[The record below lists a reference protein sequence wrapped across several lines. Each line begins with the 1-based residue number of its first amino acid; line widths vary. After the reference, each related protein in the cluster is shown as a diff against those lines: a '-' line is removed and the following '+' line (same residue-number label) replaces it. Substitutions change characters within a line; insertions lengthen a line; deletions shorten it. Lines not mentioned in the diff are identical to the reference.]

1 MSKRLRRSA
10 PVRMLVDTCVWLD
23 LAKDPTGRSLIGAF
37 EELVRA
43 DEITPVVT
51 RTILNEFAENKAR
64 LIEESGHSVSS
75 MRRHAREAV
84 EEPQEIEKDE
94 NSSEGPN
101 EIDHRF
107 VNLRDQVA
115 EAVTLI
121 ENLFAA
127 GELHETTNAIKAR
140 ASQRGI
146 ERKAPFH
153 RQRNGIIDA
162 ISIETYKDII
172 ARNKRVRR
180 FAFVTHNVKDFSFPG
195 NPRLPHPDFADLFT
209 TNRSRYFITLGEA
222 LRSIRPEQFVDLA
235 IEQEWKEQPRRRIAE
250 IVTAEHQL
258 FEKVWYNRHMR
269 FREKVERGNIRIVER
284 QALPGEDSSRVI
296 IQRNIWDAALRTAD
310 AVKERYGSENLGP
323 WKDFEWGMINGK
335 LSALRWVL
343 GDEWDMLT

>member
-23 LAKDPTGRSLIGAF
+23 LAKDPTGRSLIGTF

-64 LIEESGHSVSS
+64 LMEDSGHSVSS
-75 MRRHAREAV
+75 MRRHAREGV
-84 EEPQEIEKDE
+84 NDPQEIEKDE
-94 NSSEGPN
+94 NSSEGLN

-115 EAVTLI
+115 KAVTLI
-121 ENLFAA
+121 ENLLAA

-146 ERKAPFH
+146 ERTAPFH

-172 ARNKRVRR
+172 ARSQRVQR
-180 FAFVTHNVKDFSFPG
+180 FAFVTHNVKDFSVPG
-195 NPRLPHPDFADLFT
+195 NPKLPHPDFADLFT
-209 TNRSRYFITLGEA
+209 ANRSRYFVTLGEA
-222 LRSIRPEQFVDLA
+222 LRSIRPEQFVDLV
-235 IEQEWKEQPRRRIAE
+235 IEQEWKDQPRRKIAE
-250 IVTAEHQL
+250 VVTAEHEY
-258 FEKVWYNRHMR
+258 FEKVWYRRHVLY
-269 FREKVERGNIRIVER
+269 REKVERGSIRIVER
-284 QALPGEDSSRVI
+284 QALTGEDSSRV
-296 IQRNIWDAALRTAD
+296 IQRNIWDAALRAAD
-310 AVKERYGSENLGP
+310 AVQERHGSESLGP
-323 WKDFEWGMINGK
+323 WSDFEWGMINGK